1 MRIIREIYGK
11 LHPGYG
17 LTAQEIANATGY
29 NLALVTI
36 ILWLLVR
43 WGYAEKGAD
52 LSIRMGSRFSYTQ
65 IEIYKRVEK

>member
-1 MRIIREIYGK
+1 MRIIREIYGE

-17 LTAQEIANATGY
+17 LTAQEIANATGHHI
-29 NLALVTI
+29 ALVTI

-43 WGYAEKGAD
+43 WGYAKKGAD

-65 IEIYKRVEK
+65 IEIYKRVEE